1 MRAKPEHVG
10 KKAARRC
17 PMCHRASEPYAH
29 NCRCG
34 YEFGQSVDKAIELL
48 EDQRTNARLLL
59 GLFGMLT
66 LVGLVATVIL
76 ISLGIVVRSAV
87 PFALL
92 VLVTIRAG
100 QKLALTNTSLRQLRA
115 RQLPEARLL
124 IKSGK

>member
-1 MRAKPEHVG
+1 
-10 KKAARRC
+10 
-17 PMCHRASEPYAH
+17 
-29 NCRCG
+29 
-34 YEFGQSVDKAIELL
+34 
-48 EDQRTNARLLL
+48 LL